1 MNRVMLT
8 GNITRDADLRYTQN
22 DKAYSKFSIANN
34 EGYGDNK
41 KTNFFNCTWWGKS
54 AENLNRFLVKGQK
67 VLITGKIELG
77 KYTDKEGIERTTVD
91 INVDSFGGV
100 ELLGNKAQQESGTN
114 NNTSNN
120 SYSPIDSNDDMDVLD
135 DDNLTVIDYGDLPFN

>member
-1 MNRVMLT
+1 MNKIILT
-8 GNITRDADLRYTQN
+8 GNITKDAELRYTAN

-41 KTNFFNCTWWGKS
+41 KTNFFNCTLWGKS
-54 AENLNRFLVKGQK
+54 AENLNRFLTKGQK
-67 VLITGKIELG
+67 VLITGKVEINDY
-77 KYTDKEGIERTTVD
+77 KDKEGVERKIID

-114 NNTSNN
+114 NDTSNN
-120 SYSPIDSNDDMDVLD
+120 SDFPIDSNDYMTPVDVDSDVL
-135 DDNLTVIDYGDLPFN
+135 PF

>member
-1 MNRVMLT
+1 MNKFIVT
-8 GNITRDADLRYTQN
+8 GNITKDAELRYTAN

-41 KTNFFNCTWWGKS
+41 KTNFFNCTLWGKS
-54 AENLNRFLVKGQK
+54 AENLNRFLTKGQK

-77 KYTDKEGIERTTVD
+77 KYTDKEGVERKIID

-100 ELLGNKAQQESGTN
+100 ELLGNKSQQESGTN
-114 NNTSNN
+114 NDTSNSN
-120 SYSPIDSNDDMDVLD
+120 DLPIDSNDDD
-135 DDNLTVIDYGDLPFN
+135 LTVIDYGDMPF

>member
-1 MNRVMLT
+1 MNKIILT
-8 GNITRDADLRYTQN
+8 GNITKDAELRYTAN
-22 DKAYSKFSIANN
+22 DKAYSKFCIANN

-41 KTNFFNCTWWGKS
+41 KTNFLNCTLWGKS
-54 AENLNRFLVKGQK
+54 AENISRFLTKGQK

-100 ELLGNKAQQESGTN
+100 ELLGNKSQQESRTN
-114 NNTSNN
+114 NDTNNN
-120 SYSPIDSNDDMDVLD
+120 SYSSIDSD
-135 DDNLTVIDYGDLPFN
+135 DDLTVIDYGDMPF

>member
-34 EGYGDNK
+34 EGYGDNQ
-41 KTNFFNCTWWGKS
+41 KTNFFNCTLWGKS

-67 VLITGKIELG
+67 VLITGRVELG

-100 ELLGNKAQQESGTN
+100 ELIGNKAQQESETDN
-114 NNTSNN
+114 HASNN
-120 SYSPIDSNDDMDVLD
+120 DDFSINGNDDM
-135 DDNLTVIDYGDLPFN
+135 TVIDDGDMPF

>member
-1 MNRVMLT
+1 MNKIILT
-8 GNITRDADLRYTQN
+8 GNITKDAELRYTAN

-41 KTNFFNCTWWGKS
+41 KTNFFNCTLWGKS
-54 AENLNRFLVKGQK
+54 AENLNRFLTKGQK
-67 VLITGKIELG
+67 VLITGKVEINDY
-77 KYTDKEGIERTTVD
+77 KDKEGVERKIID

-114 NNTSNN
+114 NETSNN
-120 SYSPIDSNDDMDVLD
+120 SDSPIDSNDDD
-135 DDNLTVIDYGDLPFN
+135 LTIIDYGDMPF

>member
-1 MNRVMLT
+1 MNKIILT
-8 GNITRDADLRYTQN
+8 GNITKDAELRYTAN

-41 KTNFFNCTWWGKS
+41 KTNFFNCTLWGKS
-54 AENLNRFLVKGQK
+54 AENLNRFLTKGQK
-67 VLITGKIELG
+67 VLITGKVEINDY
-77 KYTDKEGIERTTVD
+77 KDKEGVERKIID

-114 NNTSNN
+114 NDTSNN
-120 SYSPIDSNDDMDVLD
+120 SDFPIDNNDDMTPVD
-135 DDNLTVIDYGDLPFN
+135 DDSDLLPF

>member
-1 MNRVMLT
+1 MNKFIAT
-8 GNITRDADLRYTQN
+8 GNITKDAELRYTAN

-41 KTNFFNCTWWGKS
+41 KTNFFNCTLWGKS
-54 AENLNRFLVKGQK
+54 AENLNRFLTKGQK
-67 VLITGKIELG
+67 VLITGKVEINDY
-77 KYTDKEGIERTTVD
+77 KDKEGVERKIID

-114 NNTSNN
+114 NGTSNN
-120 SYSPIDSNDDMDVLD
+120 SDFPIDSNDYMTPVD
-135 DDNLTVIDYGDLPFN
+135 DDSDLLPF

>member
-1 MNRVMLT
+1 MNKFIVT
-8 GNITRDADLRYTQN
+8 GNITKDAELRYTAN

-41 KTNFFNCTWWGKS
+41 KTNFFNCTLWGKS
-54 AENLNRFLVKGQK
+54 AENLNRFLTKGQK
-67 VLITGKIELG
+67 VLITGKVEINDY
-77 KYTDKEGIERTTVD
+77 KDKEGVERKIID

-114 NNTSNN
+114 NDTSNN
-120 SYSPIDSNDDMDVLD
+120 SDFPIDSNDDMTPVDDDVL
-135 DDNLTVIDYGDLPFN
+135 PF

>member
-1 MNRVMLT
+1 MNKFIVT
-8 GNITRDADLRYTQN
+8 GNITKDAELRYTAN

-41 KTNFFNCTWWGKS
+41 KTNFFNCTLWGKS
-54 AENLNRFLVKGQK
+54 AENLNRFLTKGQK
-67 VLITGKIELG
+67 VLITGKVEINDY
-77 KYTDKEGIERTTVD
+77 KDKEGVERKIID

-114 NNTSNN
+114 NDTSNN
-120 SYSPIDSNDDMDVLD
+120 SDSPIDSNDDD
-135 DDNLTVIDYGDLPFN
+135 LTVIDYGDMPF

>member
-1 MNRVMLT
+1 MNKFIVT
-8 GNITRDADLRYTQN
+8 GNITKDAELRYTAN

-41 KTNFFNCTWWGKS
+41 KTNFFNCTLWGKS
-54 AENLNRFLVKGQK
+54 AENISRFLTKGQK
-67 VLITGKIELG
+67 VLITGKVEINDY
-77 KYTDKEGIERTTVD
+77 KDKEGVERKIID

-114 NNTSNN
+114 NDTSNN
-120 SYSPIDSNDDMDVLD
+120 SDFPIDNNDDMTPVD
-135 DDNLTVIDYGDLPFN
+135 DDSDLLPF

>member
-1 MNRVMLT
+1 MNKFIVT
-8 GNITRDADLRYTQN
+8 GNITKDAELRYTAN

-41 KTNFFNCTWWGKS
+41 KTNFFNCTLWGKS
-54 AENLNRFLVKGQK
+54 AENLNRFLTKGQK
-67 VLITGKIELG
+67 VLITGKVEINDY
-77 KYTDKEGIERTTVD
+77 KDKEGVERKIID

-114 NNTSNN
+114 NDTSNN
-120 SYSPIDSNDDMDVLD
+120 SDFPIDSNDYMTPVD
-135 DDNLTVIDYGDLPFN
+135 DDSEVLPF

>member
-1 MNRVMLT
+1 MNRVILT
-8 GNITRDADLRYTQN
+8 GNITKDAELRCTAN

-41 KTNFFNCTWWGKS
+41 KTNFFNCTLWGKS
-54 AENLNRFLVKGQK
+54 AENISRFLTKGQK
-67 VLITGKIELG
+67 VLITGKVEINDY
-77 KYTDKEGIERTTVD
+77 KDKEGVERKIID

-114 NNTSNN
+114 NDTSNN
-120 SYSPIDSNDDMDVLD
+120 SDLLIDIDNDDD
-135 DDNLTVIDYGDLPFN
+135 LTVIDYGDMPF